1 MLSKTYEFRN
11 IELTRKFERRLF
23 SLTSDVQ
30 KGSCGTFYTRE
41 YAFENA
47 GDSLGS
53 YNIAKEVHFSTLFR
67 VEVQAVKRPH
77 QRNPR
82 SPGRTPSRIRETCA
96 CVRRVRVTNMSSALP
111 RFAYLGFAK
120 LRSET

>member
-1 MLSKTYEFRN
+1 MYKKDLVGPSIHANTLLRMLA
-11 IELTRKFERRLF
+11 IRLAVI
-23 SLTSDVQ
+23 L
-30 KGSCGTFYTRE
+30 
-41 YAFENA
+41 
-47 GDSLGS
+47 S

-111 RFAYLGFAK
+111 RLAYLGSAK